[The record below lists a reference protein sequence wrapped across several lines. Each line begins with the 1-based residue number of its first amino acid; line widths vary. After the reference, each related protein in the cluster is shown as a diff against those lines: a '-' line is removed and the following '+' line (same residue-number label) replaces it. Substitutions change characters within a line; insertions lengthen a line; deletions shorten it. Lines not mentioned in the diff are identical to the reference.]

1 MKKPISVLLLV
12 FSSLILACSSG
23 GGGSNGGGDGGGGS
37 TLQYTGLTTP
47 AVITDANAEAIT
59 QGAFSGGTAASGFA
73 LASASEANTST
84 NPSFSSGQ
92 SLYSLSK
99 AFSESASNIII
110 NTKAPNASERFVLAT
125 STESGTINGDCGGS
139 ATYNFTVDDQ
149 TGDFTG
155 TFVFANYCDAG
166 TTINGSTD
174 VSGTM
179 NLVDQTITTIDYTFN
194 EIQTSDIVLQGTVG
208 IDDSGYP
215 PDSSTTFNMLAKN
228 TSTSKVYKYDNYV
241 LSSTEGDTSIA
252 FVITGTYYDPDYG
265 SVAVSTPVNFIVGI
279 DDEWPTSGEMLCV
292 GANGGQTKLTA
303 LDITTYNISV
313 DSDGDSTFETV
324 LGPYNWSDL

>member
-1 MKKPISVLLLV
+1 MKKPIPVLLLV

-23 GGGSNGGGDGGGGS
+23 GGGSNGGGDGS
-37 TLQYTGLTTP
+37 AIQYIGLTTP
-47 AVITDANAEAIT
+47 AVITDANAEAIA
-59 QGAFSGGTAASGFA
+59 QGAFSGGTAASEFA
-73 LASASEANTST
+73 LASAGEANASID
-84 NPSFSSGQ
+84 PSHSSRQ
-92 SLYSLSK
+92 SLYGLSK
-99 AFSESASNIII
+99 AFSESTSNIII
-110 NTKAPNASERFVLAT
+110 NTKAPNVSKRFVLAT

-139 ATYNFTVDDQ
+139 ATYNLTVDDQ

-179 NLVDQTITTIDYTFN
+179 NLVDQTITTIEYTFN
-194 EIQTSDIVLQGTVG
+194 EIRTSDIVLQGTVG

-215 PDSSTTFNMLAKN
+215 PNSSTTFNMLAKN
-228 TSTSKVYKYDNYV
+228 TSNSKVYKYDNYV
-241 LSSTEGDTSIA
+241 LSATEGDTSIT
-252 FVITGTYYDPDYG
+252 FVMTGTYYDPDYG
-265 SVAVSTPVNFIVGI
+265 FVTVSTPVNFIVGI

-303 LDITTYNISV
+303 LGITTYNISV
-313 DSDGDSTFETV
+313 DSNGDSIFETV